1 MAAMTTIA
9 CCGIG
14 GMGEPVARRLMSAGH
29 DVRVWNRTAAKADGL
44 VAAGAARATSPRAAA
59 TGAEVVITLLADPAA
74 LAAVTEGDDG
84 VLAGVGPGVTLIE
97 MSTVG
102 PSAIARLAGAVA
114 VAADRV
120 GGEVGLLDA
129 PVLGS
134 TPQAEA
140 GELAVFVG
148 GPPEL
153 AARWRPLLSVLGA
166 PTHVGPSGSGA
177 AMKLVANSTLG
188 GTLAILGEALSLA
201 DGLGLPRDAV
211 FDVLART
218 PIGAQS
224 VRRRPAIEAD
234 DFPLH
239 FRLALAEKD
248 LALIGDAA
256 AAAGLDLRVAEA
268 ARAWF
273 TDAVAAG
280 LGDRDYSS
288 VIGFITRSGPG
299 HPDG

>member
-14 GMGEPVARRLMSAGH
+14 GMGGPMARRLMSAGH

-44 VAAGAARATSPRAAA
+44 VAVGAARATTPRAAA
-59 TGAEVVITLLADPAA
+59 AGAEVVITTLADPVA
-74 LAAVTEGDDG
+74 LVAVTEGDDG
-84 VLAGVGPGVTLIE
+84 VLAGVGPGATLIE

-114 VAADRV
+114 LAADRV

-153 AARWRPLLSVLGA
+153 AARWKPLLSVLGA

-188 GTLAILGEALSLA
+188 GTLAILGEALGLA

-224 VRRRPAIEAD
+224 ERRRAAIEAD

-256 AAAGLDLRVAEA
+256 AAAGLELRMAEA

-273 TDAVAAG
+273 ADAVAAG
-280 LGDRDYSS
+280 LGDRDYAS

-299 HPDG
+299 HPER